1 MASYNRVVLAGN
13 LTRDVEIKYT
23 PGGMAIADIGLAVNE
38 KRKQGDQWVD
48 EVSFF
53 DVTMFGRTA
62 EVAGEYLSKGSNILV
77 EGKLKQ
83 ETWEKDGQKRSKVK
97 IICDRLVMLGSKQDG
112 GGGSSSN
119 SGGSRQKYEGYASSN
134 ADGIAEDG
142 DIPF

>member
-1 MASYNRVVLAGN
+1 
-13 LTRDVEIKYT
+13 
-23 PGGMAIADIGLAVNE
+23 
-38 KRKQGDQWVD
+38 
-48 EVSFF
+48 
-53 DVTMFGRTA
+53 MFGRTA

-77 EGKLKQ
+77 EGRLKQ

-112 GGGSSSN
+112 GGSSGSSSK
-119 SGGSRQKYEGYASSN
+119 SSGSRQKYEGYASSN